1 MQIKIKYLV
10 KNLQKIEHKD
20 NGDWIDLR
28 CAKNIYLKK
37 GEHKNIPLGVAMQF
51 PSGFEGHLAPRSS
64 TFKNYGILMTNSVGV
79 VDESFCGNNDQWMF
93 SAYATRNTMI
103 KKNDRICQFRIMKK
117 QPKITFIEVNKL
129 NNPNRNG
136 FGSTGIK

>member
-1 MQIKIKYLV
+1 
-10 KNLQKIEHKD
+10 
-20 NGDWIDLR
+20 
-28 CAKNIYLKK
+28 
-37 GEHKNIPLGVAMQF
+37 MQF

-117 QPKITFIEVNKL
+117 QPKISFLEVETL
-129 NNPNRNG
+129 NNKNRG
-136 FGSTGIK
+136 SFGSTGIK